1 MKRLIALLLALI
13 MALSLCA
20 CGGGEPEEDNSIE
33 LTTQNISDYLSI
45 NLDYSG
51 NTVTVDIY
59 PTGAG
64 QFDNVELYV
73 INCIDLYGI
82 YSVVSTDSAYE
93 TSIPGWFIS
102 KVVLPSD
109 GYYNETHTLND
120 APLNTTG
127 VSAKA
132 EENINYAEEF
142 SENVIT
148 DDYMSILISDA
159 VPAGTKI
166 VSGKFIP
173 AE

>member
-20 CGGGEPEEDNSIE
+20 CGGGEPEI
-33 LTTQNISDYLSI
+33 QIKRR
-45 NLDYSG
+45 
-51 NTVTVDIY
+51 VDIY

-127 VSAKA
+127 VSAKD

-159 VPAGTKI
+159 VPEGTKI